1 MPIKRLLILFLSLAF
16 SEAVIMLF
24 LATFVTQ
31 FTGVW
36 LSVILDSSLIALVAI
51 VTTLYLFRD
60 NDFVTHQKLRTEFL
74 IIKIAM
80 IVFTVEA
87 IIMFAFNFD
96 ALMLKQWQIMLI
108 DGLILS
114 SLSVS
119 LIYLF
124 VIKYAFSLNQSHN
137 TQKNT
142 TKLTSSLAYF
152 CSAVLLYI
160 ALYMFYQSQLQTRIN
175 NVIQHEK
182 NELKQAK
189 KAFLQQ
195 LNHASRDLLILRN
208 NHHFKDHNILS
219 AVNRA
224 QLEQDY
230 ANFISIKNFYT
241 QIRILDLTG
250 KELLRVHR
258 DKHNVAI
265 VSAEQLQ
272 DKSHRYYFKQAI
284 KMNPS
289 AIFISPLDLNFE
301 NGEIERPFKPMI
313 RLASVLM
320 GPKGTKI
327 RLLIVNL
334 EGAHLLSQLDNIS
347 KNSSGN
353 IMLLNKDSYWLFG
366 DTNKQWSFM
375 FANKPQHRFKDQQPH
390 IWQSMQ
396 TQANGIIENENN
408 VYIYEHLTLLNDMLL
423 PNNIANSLINRPE
436 WTLINKVSLAKIE
449 SEFSSLKKLIIALYL
464 GIMTLMIFVIYTF
477 AIHTIKRRK
486 YQAKVENYA
495 YFDSLTGLYN
505 RRIFLEQLDLEI
517 IKATQLSCPLVLMY
531 LDLDYF
537 KPINDELG
545 HGAGDEVLKE
555 VAIRIKSCLR
565 QQDIIAR
572 IGGDEFA
579 AILPQLND
587 KKAIADIAERIIT
600 SINTPFTIFD
610 QQCRLGISIGITTSA
625 SETQT
630 SIKLKTQADQAL
642 YEAKNSGRNCYRF
655 SK

>member
-24 LATFVTQ
+24 LAAFVTQ

-152 CSAVLLYI
+152 CSAALLYI

-208 NHHFKDHNILS
+208 NHHFKDHDILS
-219 AVNRA
+219 SVNRA

-272 DKSHRYYFKQAI
+272 EKSHRYYFKQAI

-301 NGEIERPFKPMI
+301 NGEIEHPFKPMI

-327 RLLIVNL
+327 GLLIVNL
-334 EGAHLLSQLDNIS
+334 EGAHLLGQLDNIS

-396 TQANGIIENENN
+396 TQANGIIKNENN

-423 PNNIANSLINRPE
+423 PNAIANSLINRPE
-436 WTLINKVSLAKIE
+436 WTLINKVPLAKIE

-477 AIHTIKRRK
+477 AINTIKRRK

-495 YFDSLTGLYN
+495 YLDSLTGLYN

-587 KKAIADIAERIIT
+587 KKAIADIAERIIK

-610 QQCRLGISIGITTSA
+610 QQCSLGISIGIATST